1 MIERYQMHLLLRT
14 ASPEDA
20 VAAGSICHAAFETIA
35 ERHGFPP
42 DFPDPDAA
50 IGLVSQLIP
59 RADIYA
65 VVAEIDGRVVGSN
78 FLWEDEVAGVGPI
91 TVNPAVQDAGVG
103 RGLMQAVVERA
114 RAKSIA
120 AVRLVQA
127 AYHGRSLSLYTK
139 LGFDAREPLS
149 VMQGRPLSLTV
160 EGFAVR
166 TMTAADMEAADDLC
180 RRVHGHARHA
190 ELRAAIEQSVASAV
204 DRQGRITGYTTS
216 IGFFGHTVGEATED
230 LQALIGAAQLF
241 PGPGFLVPTRDALLM
256 RWCLNHGLHIVQP
269 MILMTMGP
277 YREPRGAFLPSVLY

>member
-1 MIERYQMHLLLRT
+1 MHLLLRT
-14 ASPEDA
+14 ASPEDT
-20 VAAGSICHAAFETIA
+20 VAAGSICHAAFKIIA

-50 IGLVSQLIP
+50 IGLVGQLIP

-65 VVAEIDGRVVGSN
+65 VVAEINGRVAGSN

-91 TVNPAVQDAGVG
+91 TVDPAVQDAGVG

-114 RAKSIA
+114 RAESIA

-160 EGFAVR
+160 EGFTVR
-166 TMTAADMEAADDLC
+166 TMTAADLEAADDLC
-180 RRVHGHARHA
+180 RRVHDHARHA
-190 ELRAAIEQSVASAV
+190 ELHAAIEQSMASAV
-204 DRQGRITGYTTS
+204 ERQGRITGYTTG
-216 IGFFGHTVGEATED
+216 IGFFGHSVGETTED
-230 LQALIGAAQLF
+230 LQALIGAAPLF

-269 MILMTMGP
+269 MTLMTMGP